1 MAGSVVFQITD
12 EFVSSGAGATVF
24 HLMDEF
30 NPGTS
35 GSVVSLMTPALGTIP
50 DLLVSRHTGAGNG
63 AVYTLSGGVTL
74 TQIGSNFGPS
84 AEAPSVTTNPVG
96 RVLEFKGLKLVWH
109 KNTIREENTGGTG
122 AWGIV
127 YTVPNFSGN
136 EGQGLHSGLY
146 EVQVSGVPT
155 LIGAH
160 QRDSNS
166 HFNVIRST
174 DGLTWT
180 VENDLLDTT
189 ASSICRPIV
198 YRNELYWAWRNNA
211 NPIMRYS
218 PLLSSVWR
226 VPISGTIGAVSNQD
240 FAVHNNCLFMV
251 GSVGTGASDTFK
263 LWKLQA
269 SFIEQHNFTTQNNGG
284 FGENGG
290 CVLFSANDAL
300 YTILPGD
307 DSGADGNTMWKISNP
322 GEATQT
328 VIEITDPVIPAA
340 YRSGGGSAN
349 ETNRWFSFVN
359 NDSRTTLPEVF
370 LWRLSDFPSGTY
382 ECFSFLNEFTELS
395 SLGTGLAGNIYL
407 PNTNYGGGERITAN
421 SKVYAEIEQHLPVTA
436 GLMISYR
443 IYGGSAGLTGT
454 IKLYYDSQDETPA
467 TQATLTGSATGGSS
481 VRVSNEVQNV
491 ELDTAIYTLIWDN
504 IADGVAE
511 PSSANLML
519 DIS

>member
-1 MAGSVVFQITD
+1 
-12 EFVSSGAGATVF
+12 
-24 HLMDEF
+24 
-30 NPGTS
+30 
-35 GSVVSLMTPALGTIP
+35 
-50 DLLVSRHTGAGNG
+50 
-63 AVYTLSGGVTL
+63 
-74 TQIGSNFGPS
+74 
-84 AEAPSVTTNPVG
+84 
-96 RVLEFKGLKLVWH
+96 
-109 KNTIREENTGGTG
+109 
-122 AWGIV
+122 
-127 YTVPNFSGN
+127 
-136 EGQGLHSGLY
+136 
-146 EVQVSGVPT
+146 
-155 LIGAH
+155 
-160 QRDSNS
+160 
-166 HFNVIRST
+166 
-174 DGLTWT
+174 
-180 VENDLLDTT
+180 
-189 ASSICRPIV
+189 
-198 YRNELYWAWRNNA
+198 
-211 NPIMRYS
+211 MRYS